1 MQQGAT
7 TSPCSMKLLLA
18 FLLTASSVLAAPTPQ
33 WGPVSSPL
41 VEGAFAKEG
50 LDTDNLGTSFS
61 VGYETTL
68 GNSHALLSIRAATG
82 APLSTNLAPP
92 PLMGGGQ
99 VSCYAGVDAETNGSY
114 CYTVGTHYPTGING
128 AATSL
133 LVVKWMPS
141 PTWSTPAIAWWSTF
155 ATVPGLLPALHQQI
169 SGCRVIL
176 PPVILDRNCVAR
188 SVIFVAGCSEA
199 ANFVLCLDRATG
211 LLVPAWG
218 NLGAQSVTSPAC
230 PKHLMPG
237 VFPSQPVFANYRQS
251 FIERLGGS
259 LYLGGTRQ
267 IAPGNAASNRFEVT
281 RILESGCFVAGDI
294 VAPFSTQIFPSPNGA
309 MKALSA
315 VGNLIAAVGGNYDV
329 GWRPTGVSV
338 FSGLGAALL
347 QPATTMNDVESATGV
362 NGGGIS
368 GVFVH
373 IGGKAAANGV
383 VFRSHISNF
392 GVITPQFVQP
402 YGAPA
407 NPANEVYDLT
417 VGTVAPWKDWTFAIG
432 GVVALAGFDAPLLE
446 VNPTGG
452 LPSLAAFTNNPNPT
466 WPDRGN
472 AALFLPGFPPS
483 VFTHGNQQSTVPV
496 SSYGRNVRWNP

>member
-1 MQQGAT
+1 
-7 TSPCSMKLLLA
+7 
-18 FLLTASSVLAAPTPQ
+18 
-33 WGPVSSPL
+33 
-41 VEGAFAKEG
+41 
-50 LDTDNLGTSFS
+50 
-61 VGYETTL
+61 
-68 GNSHALLSIRAATG
+68 
-82 APLSTNLAPP
+82 
-92 PLMGGGQ
+92 
-99 VSCYAGVDAETNGSY
+99 
-114 CYTVGTHYPTGING
+114 
-128 AATSL
+128 
-133 LVVKWMPS
+133 MPS
-141 PTWSTPAIAWWSTF
+141 PTWSTPAIVWWGTF
-155 ATVPGLLPALHQQI
+155 GTIPAMPTHVQI
-169 SGCRVIL
+169 SGCRVVI
-176 PPVILDRNCVAR
+176 PPGPILDKFCVSK
-188 SVIFVAGCSEA
+188 SVIFVSGCTEAG
-199 ANFVLCLDRATG
+199 NFVLCLDRATG

-218 NLGAQSVTSPAC
+218 NGGARGIISAAC
-230 PKHLMPG
+230 PKHPMPG

-267 IAPGNAASNRFEVT
+267 GTPGAPASNRFEVT
-281 RILESGCFVAGDI
+281 RLLESGCFVAGDI
-294 VAPFSTQIFPSPNGA
+294 VAPFSTQVFPSPNGA

-315 VGNLIAAVGGNYDV
+315 VGNLITAVGGNYDV
-329 GWRPTGVSV
+329 GWRPIGGLPV
-338 FSGLGAALL
+338 FSGLGAALAP
-347 QPATTMNDVESATGV
+347 PAVSMNDVESATGM

-373 IGGKAAANGV
+373 IGGKTAANGV
-383 VFRSHISNF
+383 VFRSHISNL

-446 VNPTGG
+446 VDPSGG
-452 LPSLAAFTNNPNPT
+452 LPGLAAFTNNPNTT

-472 AALFLPGFPPS
+472 AALFLPGLPPT